1 MTFESARQLVCP
13 YNGINCI
20 VNKCMFWV
28 TTANGKKEISRVL
41 EPYDMTPGE
50 ISNWISR
57 KKAEGYVEE
66 KQADGKWRDVY
77 VKYEEAYEG
86 YCIHTNRKDINGTD
100 K

>member
-20 VNKCMFWV
+20 VDKCMFWV
-28 TTANGKKEISRVL
+28 TTANGKKEISRII

-50 ISNWISR
+50 LVNWISR
-57 KKAEGYVEE
+57 KKAEGYVNEE
-66 KQADGKWRDVY
+66 RENGRWREVY
-77 VKYEEAYEG
+77 VKYEKTYEG
-86 YCIHTNRKDINGTD
+86 FCSHTNIKDINGTS